1 METPLILVP
10 LELAQAMPMLARAG
24 TPRADTT
31 GGTATIAELCQ
42 DGAAYGV
49 KAAGQLVGAYCL
61 KTVDHESARVVWVA
75 AAGGHLPGRDLTAEV
90 IPAMEVQ
97 ALQLG
102 ADQLAITT
110 RRRALIGK
118 LLDMGWSVSGVTLRK
133 NL

>member
-1 METPLILVP
+1 MEALIVVP
-10 LELAQAMPMLARAG
+10 ITLAEAMPMLERAG

-42 DGAAYGV
+42 GGAAYGV
-49 KAAGQLVGAYCL
+49 KAGGRLVGAYCL
-61 KTVDHESARVVWVA
+61 KPVDHESARVLWVQ

-90 IPAMEVQ
+90 VPAMEVQ
-97 ALQLG
+97 AAQLG